1 MLKMDRAVLLARRSS
16 GEGGL
21 LDVKQAAE
29 AAFIL
34 ALPTEVAD
42 PPFECGLARR
52 ENRRFTRSEIFKKSE
67 KKACQLSGSSI
78 NEGKLRTN
86 QLIFR
91 SKIFS
96 KK

>member
-1 MLKMDRAVLLARRSS
+1 VQKPHLFLAS
-16 GEGGL
+16 
-21 LDVKQAAE
+21 
-29 AAFIL
+29 
-34 ALPTEVAD
+34 PTEVAD
-42 PPFECGLARR
+42 PSFGYDFARR
-52 ENRRFTRSEIFKKSE
+52 ENRRFARSEIFKKSE

-86 QLIFR
+86 QPIFR

>member
-1 MLKMDRAVLLARRSS
+1 MLKGGSS
-16 GEGGL
+16 SLL
-21 LDVKQAAE
+21 LDVKINAPSAP
-29 AAFIL
+29 IL
-34 ALPTEVAD
+34 ASPTERPIHLLPVQKN
-42 PPFECGLARR
+42 FE
-52 ENRRFTRSEIFKKSE
+52 KSE

-78 NEGKLRTN
+78 NEGKLATD

>member
-1 MLKMDRAVLLARRSS
+1 MLKGGSS
-16 GEGGL
+16 SLL
-21 LDVKQAAE
+21 LDVKINAPSAP
-29 AAFIL
+29 IL
-34 ALPTEVAD
+34 ASPTERPIHLLPVQKN
-42 PPFECGLARR
+42 FE
-52 ENRRFTRSEIFKKSE
+52 KSE

-78 NEGKLRTN
+78 NEGKLVTD